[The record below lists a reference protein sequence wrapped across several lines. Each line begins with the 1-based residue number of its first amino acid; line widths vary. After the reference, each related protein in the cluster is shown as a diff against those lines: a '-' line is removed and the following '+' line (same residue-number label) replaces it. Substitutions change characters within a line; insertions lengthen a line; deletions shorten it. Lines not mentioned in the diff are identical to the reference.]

1 MPTLAKPQPI
11 KTLKPTRR
19 VLVHDQLNDPRPRR
33 LRSWPGW
40 WPTLLPGREPPCS
53 GEDDPVPLSAVYRRA
68 IVTALRSM
76 DVKTSAR
83 IAEATG
89 LPLQRV
95 DTALRRLAQSTDY
108 PSINS
113 RRTQPDRRD
122 Q

>member
-1 MPTLAKPQPI
+1 MP
-11 KTLKPTRR
+11 
-19 VLVHDQLNDPRPRR
+19 LN
-33 LRSWPGW
+33 
-40 WPTLLPGREPPCS
+40 
-53 GEDDPVPLSAVYRRA
+53 AVYRRA